1 MPVEIILSKVP
12 MPHGKNSTF
21 ILRVDDPYDVNWEQI
36 FAFCEEKTKLPRR
49 FMRACN
55 FDGKHIMGKVSHKEN
70 INYDNF
76 SGLSNEIKAKL
87 KDIKP
92 KTLGQALRIDGVT
105 PAAVIII
112 LGYIKKSRYKVSA

>member
-12 MPHGKNSTF
+12 MPHGKNTTF
-21 ILRVDDPYDVNWEQI
+21 ILRIDDPYNVTWEQI

-70 INYDNF
+70 INYDKFRLRSQGGVYIN
-76 SGLSNEIKAKL
+76 
-87 KDIKP
+87 
-92 KTLGQALRIDGVT
+92 TALISMGFT
-105 PAAVIII
+105 SW
-112 LGYIKKSRYKVSA
+112 GNN